1 MISSESVSHT
11 ESDQYVFH
19 VCVWNVYADFFKETD
34 SIPIARGRVYLSV
47 TFFFWCCVQ
56 CNKQAGRHE
65 TVKAAWRPVIKLF
78 TSTFSGIVPEKG
90 QK

>member
-19 VCVWNVYADFFKETD
+19 VCVLLGEEF
-34 SIPIARGRVYLSV
+34 
-47 TFFFWCCVQ
+47 TFLLLFFWCCVQ

>member
-47 TFFFWCCVQ
+47 TFFSGAVFNVT
-56 CNKQAGRHE
+56 NRLEDMKQ
-65 TVKAAWRPVIKLF
+65 
-78 TSTFSGIVPEKG
+78 
-90 QK
+90 